1 MPLLEE
7 FHCTYFPIENMFA
20 VVFGVVF
27 ETTPGAVFVLFSE
40 CKRFN
45 CYSKVDRE
53 KYSCLLRKCTN
64 ALQNCFKCECVEC
77 LLSLTWQP

>member
-45 CYSKVDRE
+45 CYSKVD
-53 KYSCLLRKCTN
+53 
-64 ALQNCFKCECVEC
+64 
-77 LLSLTWQP
+77 